1 MARMSR
7 TVKNVERDFLFQ
19 LTNGADDTISTRNY
33 IDMMQCHSLVNR
45 VFARQGM
52 NVLIESLEIGVQAGG
67 AFQASILRL
76 PQHWPCV
83 NAWTKTMALWKKQ
96 QDEKADES
104 DLESTIAR
112 YRDFKIHFDEDHSD
126 AGFGG
131 NLIPDGFA
139 ITDGVGTTESYAW
152 SSSEVVIPND
162 AAAGNTTERKLHML
176 GDDVGSSSAGMIK
189 AYAESRSRP
198 QQTDPN
204 IVDIPSGGLFG
215 EMFDVGD
222 DTGDIVTNMQD
233 RNANPPYLMGLD
245 GADEYY
251 PGGSFQ
257 GIGPSTASGG
267 ARVPGQFVDTLS
279 VNASQNYNTDSTGS
293 FPAPCGLIKIVIEA
307 TGVGVSPGPVT
318 EGEPVGGPLWCR
330 VRLAPGHY
338 QGIAAVPMQE
348 AN

>member
-1 MARMSR
+1 MARNGK
-7 TVKNVERDFLFQ
+7 VKNVERDFLFQ
-19 LTNGADDTISTRNY
+19 LTNGASASISTLNY

-52 NVLIESLEIGVQAGG
+52 NVLIESLEIGVQTGG
-67 AFQASILRL
+67 AFTASILRL
-76 PQHWPCV
+76 PQNWSCV
-83 NAWTKTMALWKKQ
+83 NAWTKSMSLWLKQ
-96 QDEKADES
+96 QNERADET

-112 YRDFKIHFDEDHSD
+112 YRDFKIHFDEDHQS
-126 AGFGG
+126 AGFGA
-131 NLIPDGFA
+131 NLIPAGFH
-139 ITDGVGTTESYAW
+139 ITDPVGTTESYDW
-152 SSSEVVIPND
+152 SGSQVVIPND
-162 AAAGNTTERKLHML
+162 TTPGNTTERSLHML
-176 GDDVGSSSAGMIK
+176 GGDVGSSSAGMIQ

-204 IVDIPSGGLFG
+204 IVDVPSGGLFG

-222 DTGDIVTNMQD
+222 DTGEIVTNFQD
-233 RNANPPYLMGLD
+233 RNAEPPYLMGLD

-257 GIGPSTASGG
+257 GIGPSQASGG
-267 ARVPGQFVDTLS
+267 AQVPGQFVDTLS
-279 VNASQNYNTDSTGS
+279 VNASQNYNSDSTGP

-307 TGVGVSPGPVT
+307 AGVGISPGPVRA
-318 EGEPVGGPLWCR
+318 GEAVGGPLWCR
-330 VRLAPGHY
+330 IRLAPGYY